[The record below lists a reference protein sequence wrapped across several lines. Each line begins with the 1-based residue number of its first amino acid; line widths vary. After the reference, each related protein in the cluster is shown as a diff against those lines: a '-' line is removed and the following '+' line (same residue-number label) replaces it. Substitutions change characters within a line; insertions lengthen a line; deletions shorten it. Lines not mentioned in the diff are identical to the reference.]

1 MIYSKEDT
9 EKLIIEM
16 TGMFKDSPIPVIVPP
31 PSFTSMNAEFEEYE
45 KNKRL
50 VVSFPVDKSQTNP
63 IGVMQGGFIAA
74 AFDNVFGP
82 LSYMIAK
89 RAMTTID
96 MNVQYIR
103 GVEVDQRVFVEA
115 KLVAKGFSTLYM
127 TAEMKNAKGKL
138 LATAS
143 TNLLIIKIPGSGN

>member
-9 EKLIIEM
+9 EKLLIEM
-16 TGMFKDSPIPVIVPP
+16 TGMFKNSPIPVTVPP
-31 PSFTSMNAEFEEYE
+31 PSFTSMNGEFEEYE

-50 VVSFPVDKSQTNP
+50 VVSFPVDNSQTNP
-63 IGVMQGGFIAA
+63 VGVMQGGFIAA

-82 LSYMIAK
+82 LSYLIAK
-89 RAMTTID
+89 KPMTTID
-96 MNVQYIR
+96 MNIQYIR
-103 GVEVDQRVFVEA
+103 GVEVNQRVLVEA
-115 KLVAKGFSTLYM
+115 VLIAKGFSTLYM

-143 TNLLIIKIPGSGN
+143 TNLLIIKIPNPGN